1 LVFQLQGWLKVAGLQ
16 VELEDW
22 LQLSVFWVEF
32 SMQLASALRQA
43 LPAVPLGH
51 ASRQTS
57 HLLAGSQ

>member
-16 VELEDW
+16 VELVAW
-22 LQLSVFWVEF
+22 LQLSVFWVES
-32 SMQLASALRQA
+32 SMQLASALLQA
-43 LPAVPLGH
+43 ELDCSH